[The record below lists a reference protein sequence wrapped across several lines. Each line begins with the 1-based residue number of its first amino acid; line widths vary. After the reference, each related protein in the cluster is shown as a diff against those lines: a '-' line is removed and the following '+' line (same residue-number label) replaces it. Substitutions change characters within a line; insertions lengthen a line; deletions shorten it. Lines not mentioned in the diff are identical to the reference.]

1 MEALLEFLKANPV
14 VAVGI
19 GVLVLLCG
27 VSFIKKLIKLALA
40 LLVVT
45 VVALAFVNNSAEE
58 YWEEISV
65 EGLAKVG
72 ERAMEVG
79 EKAVEKAVAEGK
91 KAIED
96 EIGK

>member
-1 MEALLEFLKANPV
+1 MEAFVEFLKANPV
-14 VAVGI
+14 VAFGI
-19 GVLVLLCG
+19 VLLVFLCG
-27 VSFIKKLIKLALA
+27 VSLIKKLIKLALV

-45 VVALAFVNNSAEE
+45 VAALYFVNDSAKE

-79 EKAVEKAVAEGK
+79 EKAVEKAVTEGK